1 MPQYEKSS
9 NFCWCLRNY
18 FEYLIRVMAS
28 PLFPFGSVLVDLFTA
43 RLIHFFFSP
52 PRRATNGRP
61 FYCWCLTIFFF
72 AFFSFCCIYQERN
85 SAAWGQQRRKKPQH
99 SSRHPFLNCWTGDEP
114 AHHMEA
120 VSYTELPS
128 HHQQQK
134 RAVHPF
140 LSRILF
146 FLSFLSI
153 LLINSDDDDF
163 VFLKLF
169 HRVEIHFYAAPGG
182 RTRQCQDSFL

>member
-99 SSRHPFLNCWTGDEP
+99 SSRHPFLNCWTGDDTIWRP
-114 AHHMEA
+114 SPILNCHHIT
-120 VSYTELPS
+120 SSKRELYI
-128 HHQQQK
+128 
-134 RAVHPF
+134 PF
-140 LSRILF
+140 SAAFCFFSLFSR
-146 FLSFLSI
+146 
-153 LLINSDDDDF
+153 
-163 VFLKLF
+163 
-169 HRVEIHFYAAPGG
+169 YY
-182 RTRQCQDSFL
+182 

>member
-1 MPQYEKSS
+1 MARESFS
-9 NFCWCLRNY
+9 HNFLRVPC
-18 FEYLIRVMAS
+18 F
-28 PLFPFGSVLVDLFTA
+28 LFVLFWLTYSQA
-43 RLIHFFFSP
+43 RLIYFFFSP

-72 AFFSFCCIYQERN
+72 PFFSFCCIYQERN
-85 SAAWGQQRRKKPQH
+85 SLRWGQRRRKKPQH
-99 SSRHPFLNCWTGDEP
+99 SRHPFLNCWTGDEP

-120 VSYTELPS
+120 VSYWTATSPAAKES
-128 HHQQQK
+128 S
-134 RAVHPF
+134 VHPF

-146 FLSFLSI
+146 FVFSI

-169 HRVEIHFYAAPGG
+169 HRV
-182 RTRQCQDSFL
+182 